1 MTTTTTSK
9 YGLDNLMHKMQS
21 RIILRL
27 KSRGRGWVGKE
38 SQFCCIQL
46 AAFTEDTVV
55 NFCSANLILY
65 WMKEAISTLDAALEE
80 ALCR

>member
-27 KSRGRGWVGKE
+27 KSSARGRVGKE
-38 SQFCCIQL
+38 SPFCCIQL
-46 AAFTEDTVV
+46 AAFTEDAVV
-55 NFCSANLILY
+55 NFCSANLILS
-65 WMKEAISTLDAALEE
+65 WMREAISPLDAALEA
-80 ALCR
+80 ALCH